1 MSLRN
6 FRKVHSSWNS
16 NAGIV
21 LMGGTSSKSTSELV
35 TNGVS
40 QDYFDLK
47 HDIYGW
53 LKHKPSLLIRSF
65 FYVRYACS
73 IELDDKVIL
82 TGGLPFSSASHV
94 IGKVTVYN
102 HSGFVEDLPE
112 LNVKRWFH
120 GCGYFVDENSQKVYL
135 LIIRSS

>member
-1 MSLRN
+1 MIFMIKVVSFLVTRGLWRFFKGFFKCWLYHNITNTSSVSLRN

-47 HDIYGW
+47 HDIYG
-53 LKHKPSLLIRSF
+53 
-65 FYVRYACS
+65 
-73 IELDDKVIL
+73 
-82 TGGLPFSSASHV
+82 
-94 IGKVTVYN
+94 
-102 HSGFVEDLPE
+102 
-112 LNVKRWFH
+112 
-120 GCGYFVDENSQKVYL
+120 
-135 LIIRSS
+135 

>member
-1 MSLRN
+1 M
-6 FRKVHSSWNS
+6 
-16 NAGIV
+16 
-21 LMGGTSSKSTSELV
+21 
-35 TNGVS
+35 
-40 QDYFDLK
+40 
-47 HDIYGW
+47 
-53 LKHKPSLLIRSF
+53 
-65 FYVRYACS
+65 
-73 IELDDKVIL
+73 DDKVIL
-82 TGGLPFSSASHV
+82 TGGLPASVVAHV